1 MKNSNEWL
9 EKVTNNKNSVK
20 MQKKV
25 YHKWLIPEFVIRNI
39 LGAIIVI
46 RDLYTFFSGI
56 LFMKYNGQNGIL
68 SNTELLACLLL
79 LATSLPSFYVFMCFQ
94 TLQENE
100 TNPFYVLFT
109 SKSDVLDTFDKRIWK
124 ISIILYILSMGL
136 CIYSM
141 INTKL

>member
-1 MKNSNEWL
+1 MRNNEWL
-9 EKVTNNKNSVK
+9 EKVTSNKNSVK

-25 YHKWLIPEFVIRNI
+25 YHKWLIPEFVIRNV

-46 RDLYTFFSGI
+46 RDLYTFFTGI
-56 LFMKYNGQNGIL
+56 LSMKYNEQNGIL

-109 SKSDVLDTFDKRIWK
+109 NKSDVLDTFDKRIWK
-124 ISIILYILSMGL
+124 ISIILYALGMGL
-136 CIYSM
+136 CICS
-141 INTKL
+141 KLS

>member
-1 MKNSNEWL
+1 MRNNEWL
-9 EKVTNNKNSVK
+9 EKVTSNKNSVK

-25 YHKWLIPEFVIRNI
+25 YHKWLIPEFVIRNV

-46 RDLYTFFSGI
+46 RDLYTFSTGI
-56 LFMKYNGQNGIL
+56 LSMKYNEQNGIL
-68 SNTELLACLLL
+68 SNAEFCALLLL
-79 LATSLPSFYVFMCFQ
+79 LATLSLSLYVFMCFR

-124 ISIILYILSMGL
+124 ISIILYVLGMGL
-136 CIYSM
+136 CIYS
-141 INTKL
+141 KLS

>member
-9 EKVTNNKNSVK
+9 KSVANNKNSVK

-25 YHKWLIPEFVIRNI
+25 YHKWLIPEFVIRNV

-46 RDLYTFFSGI
+46 RDLYIFFTGI
-56 LFMKYNGQNGIL
+56 LSMKYNEQNGIL
-68 SNTELLACLLL
+68 SNAELCALLLL
-79 LATSLPSFYVFMCFQ
+79 LATLSLSFYVFMCFQ

-124 ISIILYILSMGL
+124 ISIILYVLGVGL
-136 CIYSM
+136 CIYS
-141 INTKL
+141 KLS